1 MTYFFPMEWQQ
12 VVEFLTGAAIAHLA
26 TASPDGE
33 PHVSVV
39 SPAVEGDGLW
49 LATTSTSRKARN
61 LRANPRVALVWQPRA
76 EIYLSGGATIVTD
89 EDVKA
94 RLWESGL
101 FPFDLAAF
109 WGTPANPALIFVRVE
124 PVSAMVMSVGP
135 DGLTQQR
142 WRRSP

>member
-1 MTYFFPMEWQQ
+1 MEWHQI
-12 VVEFLTGAAIAHLA
+12 VEFLKGAAIAHLA

-61 LRANPRVALVWQPRA
+61 LRANPRVALVWQPGA

-89 EDVKA
+89 GAVKA

-124 PVSAMVMSVGP
+124 PVAAMVMSVGP
-135 DGLTQQR
+135 EGLMQQR
-142 WRRSP
+142 WRRSS